1 MSKAMPADFTHL
13 CHPILFLLEKIFKVS
28 PTLEYYNTTIVGRS
42 VKAYTSAATGV
53 SAKITRFTKKIH

>member
-13 CHPILFLLEKIFKVS
+13 CHPILFLLEEIFKVS

-42 VKAYTSAATGV
+42 VKAYTNYQCCHRRLC
-53 SAKITRFTKKIH
+53 KNH